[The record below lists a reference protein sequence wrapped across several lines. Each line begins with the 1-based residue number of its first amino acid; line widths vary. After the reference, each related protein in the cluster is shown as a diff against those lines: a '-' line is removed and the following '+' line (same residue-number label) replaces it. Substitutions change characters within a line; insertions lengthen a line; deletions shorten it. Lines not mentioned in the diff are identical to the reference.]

1 MSTSAA
7 AWVVKRSA
15 ARAWCLYDWAN
26 SGFSTSVVAS
36 ILPIYFAT
44 VASRTMP
51 ANQATAL
58 WGFASA
64 AAMLVSGMVGPL
76 VGAYA
81 DRTGRRKP
89 LLLGL
94 VLIGSISTAALAFV
108 APGDWRTLL
117 IGFALGFL
125 AFAVGNALYDALLP
139 AVAEPDEMH
148 RVSARG
154 YAYGYLGGGLLLALN
169 LAWILFPQRFGLRDA
184 ESGTRIALASVAVW
198 WFGFSIPLF
207 RQVPEPPAHPEAADN
222 PVVQTWTTLR
232 SLARRPE
239 LRNFL
244 IAFWLY
250 SDGIGTV
257 VKMATVYGAEVGIG
271 RNHLIGALLMVQIL
285 ATPATLLFGR
295 IVKPIGPQR
304 AIALGL
310 LGYVGVTLLGFF
322 MSKPIHFWM
331 IAALVALFQGGT
343 QSLSRSLFVSLVP
356 KRQMAEMF
364 GFYSV
369 SEKLAGVA
377 GPLAFGVVAQGSGGG
392 RYAVLTLL
400 PSFILG
406 MWLLMRV
413 DLKAGAERARMEER
427 LSEG

>member
-1 MSTSAA
+1 MTTSAA
-7 AWVVKRSA
+7 AWKVDRSA
-15 ARAWCLYDWAN
+15 QRAWCMYDWAN

-51 ANQATAL
+51 SHKATAW

-64 AAMLVSGMVGPL
+64 AAMLVSGLIGPL

-89 LLLGL
+89 LLLAL
-94 VLIGSISTAALAFV
+94 VLTGTISTATLAIT
-108 APGDWRTLL
+108 APGDWHALL
-117 IGFALGFL
+117 LGFSLGFL

-139 AVAEPDEMH
+139 AVATPDEMH
-148 RVSARG
+148 RVSTRG
-154 YAYGYLGGGLLLALN
+154 YAYGYFGGGLLLAVN
-169 LAWILFPQRFGLRDA
+169 LAWILFPQKFGLHDA
-184 ESGTRIALASVAVW
+184 DAGTRVALASVAVW
-198 WFGFSIPLF
+198 WLGFSIPLF
-207 RQVPEPPAHPEAADN
+207 RRVPEPPANPGAPVN
-222 PVVQTWTTLR
+222 PVVQTWSTLK

-239 LRNFL
+239 LRMFL

-271 RNHLIGALLMVQIL
+271 RNHLIGALLMVQII

-295 IVKPIGPQR
+295 IAKPIGPQR
-304 AIALGL
+304 AVAIGL
-310 LGYVGVTLLGFF
+310 LGYVGVVVLGFF
-322 MSKPIHFWM
+322 MSKPIHFWG
-331 IAALVALFQGGT
+331 IAVLVALFQGGT
-343 QSLSRSLFVSLVP
+343 QALSRSMFVSLVP
-356 KRQMAEMF
+356 QRQMAEMF

-369 SEKLAGVA
+369 SEKLAGVV
-377 GPLAFGVVAQGSGGG
+377 GPLAFGLVASGSGGG

-413 DLKAGAERARMEER
+413 NLEKGAARARAEESVAGA
-427 LSEG
+427 

>member
-1 MSTSAA
+1 MTTSAA
-7 AWVVKRSA
+7 AWKVDRSA
-15 ARAWCLYDWAN
+15 QRAWCMYDWAN

-44 VASRTMP
+44 VAARTMP
-51 ANQATAL
+51 PHKATAW

-64 AAMLVSGMVGPL
+64 AAMLVSGLIGPL

-89 LLLGL
+89 LLLAL
-94 VLIGSISTAALAFV
+94 VLTGSISTAALAIT
-108 APGDWRTLL
+108 APGDWRALL
-117 IGFALGFL
+117 LGFSLGFL

-139 AVAEPDEMH
+139 AVATPDEMH

-154 YAYGYLGGGLLLALN
+154 YAYGYFGGGLLLAVN
-169 LAWILFPQRFGLRDA
+169 LAWILFPQRFGLANTDA
-184 ESGTRIALASVAVW
+184 GTRVALASVAVW
-198 WFGFSIPLF
+198 WLGFSIPLF
-207 RQVPEPPAHPEAADN
+207 RRVPEPPANPAAPVN
-222 PVVQTWTTLR
+222 PVVQTWSTLK

-239 LRNFL
+239 LRLFL
-244 IAFWLY
+244 IAFWIY

-271 RNHLIGALLMVQIL
+271 RNHLIGALLMVQII

-295 IVKPIGPQR
+295 IAKPIGPQR
-304 AIALGL
+304 AVAIGLIGYLG
-310 LGYVGVTLLGFF
+310 VVVLGFF
-322 MSKPIHFWM
+322 MSKPIHFWG

-343 QSLSRSLFVSLVP
+343 QALSRSMFVSLVP
-356 KRQMAEMF
+356 QRQMAEMF

-369 SEKLAGVA
+369 SEKLAGVV
-377 GPLAFGVVAQGSGGG
+377 GPLAFGLVASGKGGG
-392 RYAVLTLL
+392 RFAVLTLL

-413 DLKAGAERARMEER
+413 DLEAGAARARAEEI
-427 LSEG
+427 E